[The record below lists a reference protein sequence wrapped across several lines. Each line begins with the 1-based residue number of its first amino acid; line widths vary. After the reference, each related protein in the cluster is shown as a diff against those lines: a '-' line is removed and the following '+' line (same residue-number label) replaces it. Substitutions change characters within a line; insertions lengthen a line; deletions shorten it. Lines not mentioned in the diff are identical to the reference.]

1 MALQLTMSF
10 WEHLE
15 ELRKR
20 FIRIIAA
27 ILGLFVFFFAF
38 GLEMIVVGG
47 LKIVYPVPTTENPMS
62 AVVFKKIVTDL
73 VPATVNGQEI
83 PVYASLAGGMMT
95 LMYVSIFL
103 AIVFAMPLI
112 VHQVWSFLAPAL
124 HSKEKRMIY
133 KMTVPAICL
142 FIIGCLFA
150 YFIILPFTVNFL
162 LGVVF
167 AIGGTPLITVDDL
180 VSFILLFT
188 LAFGVVFELP
198 IIMAGIT
205 RLGVIEAKFWKENW
219 RWAFLGAI
227 LFGGLITPDGSGITQ
242 IMVAIPM
249 MVLYLFGYI
258 ISIRIEKKRN
268 QRLGYTADIKP

>member
-1 MALQLTMSF
+1 MGRGIELELSMSF

-15 ELRKR
+15 ELRKH

-38 GLEMIVVGG
+38 GLDTIVVGG
-47 LKIVYPVPTTENPMS
+47 IKIVYPVPTIENPIS
-62 AVVFKKIVTDL
+62 AMVFKQIVTDL

-83 PVYASLAGGMMT
+83 PVYATLVGGMMT
-95 LMYVSIFL
+95 LVYVSIFL
-103 AIVFAMPLI
+103 AIIFAMPLI
-112 VHQVWSFLAPAL
+112 VHQIWSFLAPGL
-124 HSKEKRMIY
+124 HPREKKMIY
-133 KMTVPAICL
+133 KMVVPAIIL

-150 YFIILPFTVNFL
+150 YFLILPFTINFL
-162 LGVVF
+162 LGVVS
-167 AIGGTPLITVDDL
+167 AIGANPLVTVDDL
-180 VSFILLFT
+180 ISFILLFT

-205 RLGVIEAKFWKENW
+205 KLGVIEPVFWKEHW

-242 IMVAIPM
+242 LMVAIPM
-249 MVLYLFGYI
+249 MVLYVIGYL
-258 ISIRIEKKRN
+258 ISKRIGKK
-268 QRLGYTADIKP
+268 